1 MELATTIPCQRVGVC
16 DNSQWRNLEFT
27 FKVSYAFITFLRY
40 DSGWDGTGLYPP
52 IFSAWSK
59 MTLGWVSPLEIT
71 TNGYYSIGSSAN
83 VPHVYIIRQRFTAGE
98 YLLIENR
105 QPEGFDSQLEG
116 GGIAVWHIDELAND
130 ESGYLGQENYP
141 WNGNH
146 YKVRLLQA
154 DGNQDLE
161 RGINN
166 GDASDLWHKHS
177 EFTVLGPSS
186 SNSEMISGAADSYI
200 VPNTDSNRHGN
211 ITISG
216 IWIHNFSSAGEYMGF
231 TVHGLGVNVNNTSVG
246 YPHPVGV
253 LSVLQVNA
261 TSSPT
266 ESPSFLKKTPRP
278 ILSPT
283 TSSPTTASPTVSL
296 SPSTDLR
303 GIIYYYPD
311 WLELG
316 CRRKSLAEFSSWEK
330 NRYENVGECCN
341 FSMGWAYSRCVQ
353 VSMRLMGYDL
363 TESVMGAAP
372 IQMTM
377 GNIDHLA
384 APAAP

>member
-1 MELATTIPCQRVGVC
+1 
-16 DNSQWRNLEFT
+16 
-27 FKVSYAFITFLRY
+27 
-40 DSGWDGTGLYPP
+40 
-52 IFSAWSK
+52 

-71 TNGYYSIGSSAN
+71 TNGYFFIGSSAN
-83 VPHVYIIRQRFTAGE
+83 VPQVYIIRQGFADGE

-130 ESGYLGQENYP
+130 ERGYLGQENYP

-166 GDASDLWHKHS
+166 GDASDLWHKDG

-186 SNSEMISGAADSYI
+186 SSNDIVSGSADAYI

-216 IWIHNFSSAGEYMGF
+216 VWIHNFTSSGEYMGF
-231 TVHGLGVNVNNTSVG
+231 TVHGLDLNVNASTG
-246 YPHPVGV
+246 YPHPDGV
-253 LSVLQVNA
+253 FTDLEVNA

-266 ESPSFLKKTPRP
+266 SSPVLSKKTSSPT
-278 ILSPT
+278 LSPIT
-283 TSSPTTASPTVSL
+283 PAPTTASPTVSQL
-296 SPSTDLR
+296 PSIDPWT
-303 GIIYYYPD
+303 IIYYYPD

-341 FSMGWAYSRCVQ
+341 LSMGWSYSRCVQ
-353 VSMRLMGYDL
+353 SSMRLMGYDL
-363 TESVMGAAP
+363 TDSVVGAAP
-372 IQMTM
+372 IQMAM
-377 GNIDHLA
+377 GNGDHFA
-384 APAAP
+384 AP